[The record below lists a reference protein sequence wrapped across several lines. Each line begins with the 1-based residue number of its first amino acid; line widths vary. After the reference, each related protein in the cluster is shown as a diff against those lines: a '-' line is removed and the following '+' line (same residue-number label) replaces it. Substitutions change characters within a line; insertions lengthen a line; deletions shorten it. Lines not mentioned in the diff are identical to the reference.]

1 MGTSANETLANTK
14 KVFPAATGPNS
25 KQPYKFTLPAA
36 DARTETFEVDLQFMG
51 HYQEK
56 NMRIKVA
63 MDALTEHQTIVYEM
77 VMDS

>member
-14 KVFPAATGPNS
+14 KVFPAATGPNA

-36 DARTETFEVDLQFMG
+36 DARTETFEVELQFMG

-63 MDALTEHQTIVYEM
+63 MDALAEHQTIVYEM